1 MAEGL
6 KSQVSSLRERLANLR
21 GYLDLDS
28 MESEMATLS
37 KQMESPQFWDD
48 QEVAQKK
55 LKRFNE
61 LKTWVEEWERLDA
74 STGDL
79 QELLDI
85 STEEE
90 KAEFQ
95 AEIDSADNNI
105 SELELRL
112 MLSGEDDG
120 RDAIVSIHPGAG
132 GTESCDWAQMLFRMY
147 TRWIE
152 KRGFK
157 TKVLDYAPGEEAGLK
172 DATIEVK
179 GKYAYGYLKSERGI
193 HRLVRLSPFDAA
205 HRRHTSFASV
215 FVYPEIERQVEVE
228 IKDADVKLDTFR
240 SSGPGG
246 QNVNKVNTAVRLTH
260 IPTGLVATCQTE
272 RSQFQNRQNAMKILV
287 AKLYQMRKE
296 EELKKLSKVEEEKTD
311 IGWGNQIRSYVFHP
325 YNMVKDHRT
334 GHQMGN
340 VEAVMDGEID
350 GFIRAF
356 LLMTGLTGAKGMAQ
370 KARKKS

>member
-95 AEIDSADNNI
+95 AEIDSADNKI

-112 MLSGEDDG
+112 MLSGQDDG

-152 KRGFK
+152 RRGFK

-350 GFIRAF
+350 GFIRAY
-356 LLMTGLTGAKGMAQ
+356 LLKTGMTGAKGRAQ

>member
-1 MAEGL
+1 LLICE
-6 KSQVSSLRERLANLR
+6 VIF
-21 GYLDLDS
+21 DLDS

>member
-1 MAEGL
+1 MET
-6 KSQVSSLRERLANLR
+6 LA
-21 GYLDLDS
+21 
-28 MESEMATLS
+28 

-48 QEVAQKK
+48 QEAARKK
-55 LKRFNE
+55 QKRFNE
-61 LKTWVEEWERLDA
+61 LKTWVEEWGRLDA

-79 QELLDI
+79 QELLAI
-85 STEEE
+85 SAEEE
-90 KAEFQ
+90 KDELQ
-95 AEIDSADNNI
+95 AEIGSADDKI

-112 MLSGEDDG
+112 MLNGEDDG

-152 KRGFK
+152 RKGFK
-157 TKVLDYAPGEEAGLK
+157 SKVLDYAPGEEAGLK

-179 GKYAYGYLKSERGI
+179 GKDAYGYLKSERGI

-228 IKDADVKLDTFR
+228 IKDGDVKLDTFR

-246 QNVNKVNTAVRLTH
+246 QNVNKVSTAVRLTH
-260 IPTGLVATCQTE
+260 KPTGLVATCQTE
-272 RSQFQNRQNAMKILV
+272 RSQFQNRQNAMKILT

-296 EELKKLSKVEEEKTD
+296 EELKKLSKVEEEKTE

-340 VEAVMDGEID
+340 VEAAMDGEID
-350 GFIRAF
+350 GFIRAY
-356 LLMTGLTGAKGMAQ
+356 LLMTGMMEAKGAAQ
-370 KARKKS
+370 KDRKKN

>member
-1 MAEGL
+1 MLICE
-6 KSQVSSLRERLANLR
+6 VIF
-21 GYLDLDS
+21 DLDS

-61 LKTWVEEWERLDA
+61 LKTWVEEWERLDV
-74 STGDL
+74 STKDL

-95 AEIDSADNNI
+95 AEIDSADNKI

-112 MLSGEDDG
+112 MLSGQDDG

-152 KRGFK
+152 RRGFK

-246 QNVNKVNTAVRLTH
+246 QNVNKVSTAVRLTH
-260 IPTGLVATCQTE
+260 KRTGLVATCQTE

-287 AKLYQMRKE
+287 AKLYQMYKE

-350 GFIRAF
+350 GFIRAY
-356 LLMTGLTGAKGMAQ
+356 LLKTGMTGAKGRAQ
-370 KARKKS
+370 KARKRG